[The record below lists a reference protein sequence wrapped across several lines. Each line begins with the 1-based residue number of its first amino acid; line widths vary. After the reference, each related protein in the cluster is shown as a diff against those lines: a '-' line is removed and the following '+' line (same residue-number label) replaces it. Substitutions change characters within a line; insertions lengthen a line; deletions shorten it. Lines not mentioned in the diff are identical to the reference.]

1 MSMVAAPDVPACCQA
16 QLLDVCHPDNVCAPC
31 SLVQCL
37 DLDDELNTH
46 SNWHV
51 EAGPSATTQKVL
63 LGMQWAVRRFDFDY
77 FMKLGDDSYFRQ
89 ANTEEEKRGVCHRML
104 CSCIIHVAAPGKEE
118 KRDVCCRVLRA

>member
-1 MSMVAAPDVPACCQA
+1 MLKLHESDGRPDVPACCQA
-16 QLLDVCHPDNVCAPC
+16 QLPDACALC
-31 SLVQCL
+31 SLIQCL

-46 SNWHV
+46 ANWHV

-89 ANTEEEKRGVCHRML
+89 AHAEEATRGVCCRML
-104 CSCIIHVAAPGKEE
+104 CASEPQVAAPG
-118 KRDVCCRVLRA
+118 RPPGLTHCM